1 MDEAQALF
9 NADQDVRSDGDN
21 PRLQNTTMDS
31 GYYSLDGDDDDRF
44 SRNIS
49 SLLEQMNASGYPQ
62 FHSAAEDVLQ
72 EPDSSPHTWATRDSS
87 LFDFPKYF
95 TELPRQPHSDIDFDY
110 VSGLGDIDPDFLLVS
125 AMSGK

>member
-1 MDEAQALF
+1 
-9 NADQDVRSDGDN
+9 
-21 PRLQNTTMDS
+21 
-31 GYYSLDGDDDDRF
+31 
-44 SRNIS
+44 
-49 SLLEQMNASGYPQ
+49 MNASGYPQ